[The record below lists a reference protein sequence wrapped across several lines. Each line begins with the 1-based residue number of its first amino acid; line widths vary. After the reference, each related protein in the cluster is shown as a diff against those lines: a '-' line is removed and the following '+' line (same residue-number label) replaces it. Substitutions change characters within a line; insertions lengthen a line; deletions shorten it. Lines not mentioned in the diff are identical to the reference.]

1 MWTLSSQC
9 NGRLP
14 LPLFL
19 GCMSYV
25 WHTKGMIFTGDTLL
39 IRACGR
45 TDFQEGIAAVFHTG
59 PRSSSGDP
67 SLFSELSLKLRL
79 PAGILDC
86 WVNP

>member
-1 MWTLSSQC
+1 MLMKVGIPVFALWDRCILHRFAYLC
-9 NGRLP
+9 
-14 LPLFL
+14 FV

-45 TDFQEGIAAVFHTG
+45 TDFQEGIAAVFHIG

-67 SLFSELSLKLRL
+67 SLFSQLSL
-79 PAGILDC
+79 
-86 WVNP
+86 